1 MRFPGTLRSFGRNM
15 GKKQRSVESEWLRTR
30 PLWWKREEEDMSRL
44 SIITENKAQTTV
56 EELYKDLERRISASP
71 PGLCPVDLASSFL
84 KMCHAQSCGKCVPC
98 RVGLGQL
105 EQLMEDVLDGNGT
118 LETIDLIEST
128 ASSIFYSAD
137 CAIGY
142 EAALMVLK
150 GIKGFRND
158 FEEHVLRGRC
168 ICELNQPV
176 PCVSQ
181 CPAGVDIPGYVALV
195 AEGNYADAVRLIR
208 KDNPLPS
215 VCGLICEHPCEV
227 RCRRTLMDDP
237 INIRGLKRFAV
248 EHAGE
253 VPVPEPAESTGK
265 RVAVIGGGP
274 GGISAAYYLRLM
286 GHDVTIYEQRK
297 QLGGMLRYG
306 IPSYRLPRESLDKE
320 IEQLLSTG
328 IHVKTGVT
336 VGESPNILELRSQY
350 DAVYIAI
357 GAHTDRKIGIEGEDA
372 EGVISAVEMLRG
384 IGDDQLPDFSGK
396 DIIVIGG
403 GNVAMDVARS
413 AVRLGAKRLRIAYRR
428 RREDMTA
435 MPEEVEGAIAEGC
448 ELVELHAPMRIEK
461 DAEGRVAAL
470 WVKPQIIGPVVNG
483 RPKPVDSSEPE
494 VRLECDMVL
503 VAIGQGIEFDYC
515 CVHAA
520 FELRR
525 LGFETIIVNCNPET
539 VSTDYDTS
547 DRLYFEPLTVE
558 DVLSIY
564 HRENPVGV
572 ITQFGGQTPLNLA
585 QELKANGVNI
595 LGTSPEAIDL
605 AEDRDQFRAMM
616 EKLGIPMPQ
625 AEMAVTV
632 EDAKKA
638 ADEIGYPLMLRPSYV
653 LGGRGMEIVRD
664 EESLIRYM
672 KAAVGVTPD
681 RPILIDRFLQHAT
694 EVEADAICDGERV
707 FVPAVMEHIELA
719 GVHSGDSACV
729 IPSVHLS
736 EKQLQT
742 INEYTKKIA
751 LELGVR
757 GLMNMQYAIE
767 GNTIYVLEANPRA
780 SRTVPLVSKVL
791 GIQMVP
797 LATKIMTLP
806 LTGEQSPLIGLKH
819 HKVNHCGVKEA
830 VFPFNMFPEVDPL
843 LGPEMRST
851 GEVLGLAD
859 SFGLAF
865 YRAQEATKTKIP
877 LSGTVFISVS
887 DRDKAEVV
895 DVAREFAVQGF
906 KIVATSGTAS
916 LLREH
921 GIDCVQTKKLYEGA
935 PNVLDE
941 IKNKKINFIVNTPAG
956 SLSHH
961 DDSYIRKAAIKYGIF
976 YATTLAAAHAAVQG
990 IKAVHEGGKEIEA
1003 KCLQEYHAQIQ

>member
-1 MRFPGTLRSFGRNM
+1 
-15 GKKQRSVESEWLRTR
+15 
-30 PLWWKREEEDMSRL
+30 MSRL

-105 EQLMEDVLDGNGT
+105 EKLMEDVLDGNGT

-253 VPVPEPAESTGK
+253 VPVPEPAEATGK
-265 RVAVIGGGP
+265 KVAVIGGGP

-306 IPSYRLPRESLDKE
+306 IPSYRLPRETLDRE

-372 EGVISAVEMLRG
+372 EGVISAVELLRG
-384 IGDDQLPDFSGK
+384 IGDSQLPDFTGK

-413 AVRLGAKRLRIAYRR
+413 AIRLGAKRLRIAYRR

-435 MPEEVEGAIAEGC
+435 MPEEVEGAIAIAEGC
-448 ELVELHAPMRIEK
+448 ELVELHAPLRIEE
-461 DAEGRVAAL
+461 DAEGKVAAL

-483 RPKPVDSSEPE
+483 RPKPMDSGQPE
-494 VRLECDMVL
+494 VRLACDMVL
-503 VAIGQGIEFDYC
+503 VAIGQGIESKN
-515 CVHAA
+515 
-520 FELRR
+520 FE
-525 LGFETIIVNCNPET
+525 
-539 VSTDYDTS
+539 
-547 DRLYFEPLTVE
+547 
-558 DVLSIY
+558 
-564 HRENPVGV
+564 
-572 ITQFGGQTPLNLA
+572 
-585 QELKANGVNI
+585 
-595 LGTSPEAIDL
+595 
-605 AEDRDQFRAMM
+605 
-616 EKLGIPMPQ
+616 
-625 AEMAVTV
+625 
-632 EDAKKA
+632 
-638 ADEIGYPLMLRPSYV
+638 
-653 LGGRGMEIVRD
+653 
-664 EESLIRYM
+664 
-672 KAAVGVTPD
+672 
-681 RPILIDRFLQHAT
+681 
-694 EVEADAICDGERV
+694 
-707 FVPAVMEHIELA
+707 
-719 GVHSGDSACV
+719 
-729 IPSVHLS
+729 
-736 EKQLQT
+736 
-742 INEYTKKIA
+742 
-751 LELGVR
+751 
-757 GLMNMQYAIE
+757 
-767 GNTIYVLEANPRA
+767 
-780 SRTVPLVSKVL
+780 
-791 GIQMVP
+791 
-797 LATKIMTLP
+797 
-806 LTGEQSPLIGLKH
+806 
-819 HKVNHCGVKEA
+819 
-830 VFPFNMFPEVDPL
+830 
-843 LGPEMRST
+843 
-851 GEVLGLAD
+851 
-859 SFGLAF
+859 
-865 YRAQEATKTKIP
+865 
-877 LSGTVFISVS
+877 
-887 DRDKAEVV
+887 
-895 DVAREFAVQGF
+895 
-906 KIVATSGTAS
+906 
-916 LLREH
+916 
-921 GIDCVQTKKLYEGA
+921 
-935 PNVLDE
+935 
-941 IKNKKINFIVNTPAG
+941 
-956 SLSHH
+956 
-961 DDSYIRKAAIKYGIF
+961 KYGIPVKRGVIDALNWSGVKDISGVF
-976 YATTLAAAHAAVQG
+976 AGGDCVTGPATVIRAIAAGKVAAANIDEFLGYHHVISTDVQIPKVRMDTRKSCARVNMKERSVCERVKDFQLIECG
-990 IKAVHEGGKEIEA
+990 MTEEEAMQESRRCLRCDRFGFGSFKGGRVE
-1003 KCLQEYHAQIQ
+1003 QW

>member
-1 MRFPGTLRSFGRNM
+1 
-15 GKKQRSVESEWLRTR
+15 
-30 PLWWKREEEDMSRL
+30 MSRL

-105 EQLMEDVLDGNGT
+105 EKLMEDVLDGNGT

-253 VPVPEPAESTGK
+253 VPVPEPAEATGK
-265 RVAVIGGGP
+265 KVAVIGGGP

-306 IPSYRLPRESLDKE
+306 IPSYRLPRETLDQE

-372 EGVISAVEMLRG
+372 EGVISAVELLRG
-384 IGDDQLPDFSGK
+384 IGDSQLPDFTGK

-413 AVRLGAKRLRIAYRR
+413 AIRLGAKRLRIAYRR

-435 MPEEVEGAIAEGC
+435 MPEEVEGAIAS
-448 ELVELHAPMRIEK
+448 
-461 DAEGRVAAL
+461 
-470 WVKPQIIGPVVNG
+470 WWNFT
-483 RPKPVDSSEPE
+483 
-494 VRLECDMVL
+494 RLC
-503 VAIGQGIEFDYC
+503 AS
-515 CVHAA
+515 
-520 FELRR
+520 RR
-525 LGFETIIVNCNPET
+525 TRKE
-539 VSTDYDTS
+539 
-547 DRLYFEPLTVE
+547 RW
-558 DVLSIY
+558 
-564 HRENPVGV
+564 
-572 ITQFGGQTPLNLA
+572 
-585 QELKANGVNI
+585 
-595 LGTSPEAIDL
+595 
-605 AEDRDQFRAMM
+605 
-616 EKLGIPMPQ
+616 
-625 AEMAVTV
+625 
-632 EDAKKA
+632 
-638 ADEIGYPLMLRPSYV
+638 RPS
-653 LGGRGMEIVRD
+653 G
-664 EESLIRYM
+664 
-672 KAAVGVTPD
+672 
-681 RPILIDRFLQHAT
+681 
-694 EVEADAICDGERV
+694 
-707 FVPAVMEHIELA
+707 
-719 GVHSGDSACV
+719 
-729 IPSVHLS
+729 
-736 EKQLQT
+736 
-742 INEYTKKIA
+742 
-751 LELGVR
+751 
-757 GLMNMQYAIE
+757 
-767 GNTIYVLEANPRA
+767 
-780 SRTVPLVSKVL
+780 
-791 GIQMVP
+791 
-797 LATKIMTLP
+797 
-806 LTGEQSPLIGLKH
+806 
-819 HKVNHCGVKEA
+819 
-830 VFPFNMFPEVDPL
+830 
-843 LGPEMRST
+843 
-851 GEVLGLAD
+851 
-859 SFGLAF
+859 
-865 YRAQEATKTKIP
+865 
-877 LSGTVFISVS
+877 
-887 DRDKAEVV
+887 
-895 DVAREFAVQGF
+895 
-906 KIVATSGTAS
+906 
-916 LLREH
+916 
-921 GIDCVQTKKLYEGA
+921 
-935 PNVLDE
+935 
-941 IKNKKINFIVNTPAG
+941 
-956 SLSHH
+956 
-961 DDSYIRKAAIKYGIF
+961 
-976 YATTLAAAHAAVQG
+976 
-990 IKAVHEGGKEIEA
+990 
-1003 KCLQEYHAQIQ
+1003 

>member
-1 MRFPGTLRSFGRNM
+1 
-15 GKKQRSVESEWLRTR
+15 
-30 PLWWKREEEDMSRL
+30 MSRL

-105 EQLMEDVLDGNGT
+105 EKLMEDVLDGNAT

-253 VPVPEPAESTGK
+253 VPVPEPAEATGK

-306 IPSYRLPRESLDKE
+306 IPSYRLPREALDKE

-372 EGVISAVEMLRG
+372 EGVVSAVEMLRG
-384 IGDDQLPDFSGK
+384 IGDDQLPDFTGK

-413 AVRLGAKRLRIAYRR
+413 AIRLGAKRLRIAYRR

-461 DAEGRVAAL
+461 DAGGKVAAL

-483 RPKPVDSSEPE
+483 RPKPMDSSEPE
-494 VRLECDMVL
+494 VRLACDMVL
-503 VAIGQGIEFDYC
+503 VAVGQGIDSRN
-515 CVHAA
+515 
-520 FELRR
+520 FEKF
-525 LGFETIIVNCNPET
+525 GI
-539 VSTDYDTS
+539 
-547 DRLYFEPLTVE
+547 
-558 DVLSIY
+558 
-564 HRENPVGV
+564 PVKRGV
-572 ITQFGGQTPLNLA
+572 IDALNWSGVKDISGVFAGGDCVTGPATVIRAIAAGKVAAANIDEFLGYHLVISVDVEIPKVRMSTRKSCARVNMKERSVCERVKDFKLIECGMTEEEAMQEAHRCLRCDKFGFGSF
-585 QELKANGVNI
+585 K
-595 LGTSPEAIDL
+595 
-605 AEDRDQFRAMM
+605 
-616 EKLGIPMPQ
+616 
-625 AEMAVTV
+625 
-632 EDAKKA
+632 
-638 ADEIGYPLMLRPSYV
+638 
-653 LGGRGMEIVRD
+653 GGR
-664 EESLIRYM
+664 
-672 KAAVGVTPD
+672 
-681 RPILIDRFLQHAT
+681 
-694 EVEADAICDGERV
+694 VE
-707 FVPAVMEHIELA
+707 
-719 GVHSGDSACV
+719 
-729 IPSVHLS
+729 
-736 EKQLQT
+736 QW
-742 INEYTKKIA
+742 
-751 LELGVR
+751 
-757 GLMNMQYAIE
+757 
-767 GNTIYVLEANPRA
+767 
-780 SRTVPLVSKVL
+780 
-791 GIQMVP
+791 
-797 LATKIMTLP
+797 
-806 LTGEQSPLIGLKH
+806 
-819 HKVNHCGVKEA
+819 
-830 VFPFNMFPEVDPL
+830 
-843 LGPEMRST
+843 
-851 GEVLGLAD
+851 
-859 SFGLAF
+859 
-865 YRAQEATKTKIP
+865 
-877 LSGTVFISVS
+877 
-887 DRDKAEVV
+887 
-895 DVAREFAVQGF
+895 
-906 KIVATSGTAS
+906 
-916 LLREH
+916 
-921 GIDCVQTKKLYEGA
+921 
-935 PNVLDE
+935 
-941 IKNKKINFIVNTPAG
+941 
-956 SLSHH
+956 
-961 DDSYIRKAAIKYGIF
+961 
-976 YATTLAAAHAAVQG
+976 
-990 IKAVHEGGKEIEA
+990 
-1003 KCLQEYHAQIQ
+1003 

>member
-1 MRFPGTLRSFGRNM
+1 
-15 GKKQRSVESEWLRTR
+15 
-30 PLWWKREEEDMSRL
+30 MSRL

-105 EQLMEDVLDGNGT
+105 EKLMEDVLDGNGT

-253 VPVPEPAESTGK
+253 VPVPEPAEATGK
-265 RVAVIGGGP
+265 KVAVIGGGP

-306 IPSYRLPRESLDKE
+306 IPSYRLPRETLDRE

-372 EGVISAVEMLRG
+372 EGVISAVELLRG
-384 IGDDQLPDFSGK
+384 IGDNQLPDFAGK

-413 AVRLGAKRLRIAYRR
+413 AIRLGAKRLRIAYRR

-448 ELVELHAPMRIEK
+448 ELVELHAPLRIEE
-461 DAEGRVAAL
+461 DAEGKVAAL

-483 RPKPVDSSEPE
+483 RPKPMDSGQPE
-494 VRLECDMVL
+494 VRLACDMVL
-503 VAIGQGIEFDYC
+503 VAIGQGIESKN
-515 CVHAA
+515 
-520 FELRR
+520 FE
-525 LGFETIIVNCNPET
+525 
-539 VSTDYDTS
+539 
-547 DRLYFEPLTVE
+547 
-558 DVLSIY
+558 
-564 HRENPVGV
+564 
-572 ITQFGGQTPLNLA
+572 
-585 QELKANGVNI
+585 
-595 LGTSPEAIDL
+595 
-605 AEDRDQFRAMM
+605 
-616 EKLGIPMPQ
+616 
-625 AEMAVTV
+625 
-632 EDAKKA
+632 
-638 ADEIGYPLMLRPSYV
+638 
-653 LGGRGMEIVRD
+653 
-664 EESLIRYM
+664 
-672 KAAVGVTPD
+672 
-681 RPILIDRFLQHAT
+681 
-694 EVEADAICDGERV
+694 
-707 FVPAVMEHIELA
+707 
-719 GVHSGDSACV
+719 
-729 IPSVHLS
+729 
-736 EKQLQT
+736 
-742 INEYTKKIA
+742 
-751 LELGVR
+751 
-757 GLMNMQYAIE
+757 
-767 GNTIYVLEANPRA
+767 
-780 SRTVPLVSKVL
+780 
-791 GIQMVP
+791 
-797 LATKIMTLP
+797 
-806 LTGEQSPLIGLKH
+806 
-819 HKVNHCGVKEA
+819 
-830 VFPFNMFPEVDPL
+830 
-843 LGPEMRST
+843 
-851 GEVLGLAD
+851 
-859 SFGLAF
+859 
-865 YRAQEATKTKIP
+865 
-877 LSGTVFISVS
+877 
-887 DRDKAEVV
+887 
-895 DVAREFAVQGF
+895 
-906 KIVATSGTAS
+906 
-916 LLREH
+916 
-921 GIDCVQTKKLYEGA
+921 
-935 PNVLDE
+935 
-941 IKNKKINFIVNTPAG
+941 
-956 SLSHH
+956 
-961 DDSYIRKAAIKYGIF
+961 KYGIPVKRGVIDALNWSGVKDISGVF
-976 YATTLAAAHAAVQG
+976 AGGDCVTGPATVIRAIAAGKVAAANIDEFLGYHHVISTDVQIPKVRMDTRKSCARVNMKERSVCERVKDFQLIECG
-990 IKAVHEGGKEIEA
+990 MTEEEAMQESRRCLRCDRFGFGSFKGGRVE
-1003 KCLQEYHAQIQ
+1003 QW